1 MKKMIAAAS
10 VVLMTGTVIMACSY
24 AGVGVAG
31 DKVVVPRNDS
41 FLYGMLRKVYVCKL
55 TDEGLT
61 ECVAGEPEA

>member
-1 MKKMIAAAS
+1 MKKLIGAAG
-10 VVLMTGTVIMACSY
+10 VLLFTGSIFLGCSY
-24 AGVGVAG
+24 AGVGIAG
-31 DKVVVPRNDS
+31 DKVVLPRNDN

>member
-1 MKKMIAAAS
+1 MKKVIAAAS
-10 VVLMTGTVIMACSY
+10 VVLMTGTVIMGCAY
-24 AGVGVAG
+24 AGAGVAG